1 VLIAHLSDVHLGRRQ
16 YGLEARAKDYE
27 LAFLRAI
34 DEIIGLREERGVDLV
49 LVSGDLFDNPR
60 PSPST
65 YLTAI
70 KGFSRLRDSGID
82 VLVIRGNHDA
92 SVINPIDN
100 PITVLDSSGLVKYL
114 DHGYVDYGKVRVIGV
129 GCVPTNSRVKMV
141 KALRELLGNGVN
153 IVMMHQYVEGA
164 PYRYPMPNIDYYT
177 IPAGEL
183 PKDAYYA
190 VGHIHEHA
198 LRHPTLEAVYPG
210 SLEIWDSQEFETH
223 VLEGGRLRMVK
234 GQDPKGFLLLNV
246 DEGSGRVRVEPIRLK
261 GGRRMIK
268 VIVNVNGEPPSTF
281 KEQLGGLGA
290 LDYRDAYVEV
300 DVIGEL
306 GDGFSV
312 RDYGFNTVKGLI
324 NGALKVNVK
333 LSVARRGSAKAQATH
348 GLIELIQT
356 VLNKSIGDEAVVNAV
371 LRALDLISDGKVN
384 EAVAILER
392 GLGLGSDVEWLQWS

>member
-1 VLIAHLSDVHLGRRQ
+1 
-16 YGLEARAKDYE
+16 
-27 LAFLRAI
+27 
-34 DEIIGLREERGVDLV
+34 
-49 LVSGDLFDNPR
+49 
-60 PSPST
+60 
-65 YLTAI
+65 
-70 KGFSRLRDSGID
+70 
-82 VLVIRGNHDA
+82 
-92 SVINPIDN
+92 
-100 PITVLDSSGLVKYL
+100 
-114 DHGYVDYGKVRVIGV
+114 
-129 GCVPTNSRVKMV
+129 
-141 KALRELLGNGVN
+141 
-153 IVMMHQYVEGA
+153 
-164 PYRYPMPNIDYYT
+164 
-177 IPAGEL
+177 
-183 PKDAYYA
+183 
-190 VGHIHEHA
+190 
-198 LRHPTLEAVYPG
+198 
-210 SLEIWDSQEFETH
+210 
-223 VLEGGRLRMVK
+223 LRMVK